1 MSAFNPL
8 RLVVLYVLGT
18 RTPTCFDLAHEFL
31 FQGRLVMAVVV
42 YCLLWSSLTIRRSA
56 ERAPAAAH
64 QP

>member
-1 MSAFNPL
+1 MSAFNPR
-8 RLVVLYVLGT
+8 RLVDLYVLGT
-18 RTPTCFDLAHEFL
+18 RAPTCFDLAREFL

-42 YCLLWSSLTIRRSA
+42 YFLRWSSLTIRRSA